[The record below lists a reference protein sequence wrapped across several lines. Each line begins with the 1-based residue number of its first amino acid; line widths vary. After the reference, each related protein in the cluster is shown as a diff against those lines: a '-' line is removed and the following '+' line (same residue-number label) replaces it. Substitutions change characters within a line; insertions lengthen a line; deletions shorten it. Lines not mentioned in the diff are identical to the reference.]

1 MRHSLIDEC
10 LIAVLLGAAERH
22 ALHLTMFSDAHMVKV
37 LSLCLDK
44 LCCCVQVHDLVMAAI
59 LAAEPELH
67 SAARM
72 HVPHRTNCFEV
83 CTSSQYP
90 C

>member
-1 MRHSLIDEC
+1 MDE
-10 LIAVLLGAAERH
+10 LPL
-22 ALHLTMFSDAHMVKV
+22 
-37 LSLCLDK
+37 
-44 LCCCVQVHDLVMAAI
+44 QVHDLVMAAV

-83 CTSSQYP
+83 SHADALITV
-90 C
+90 